1 MIKDNFAEI
10 PTFIRSV
17 NALKR
22 KINNTKSTKLKNVY
36 VLNKEIKSIFQTQV
50 FQNNVL
56 LSNSKFPKSVFLNN
70 NFLNENFVKLII
82 ATKALE
88 INITKTRREK
98 KNLGRATKVDVST
111 IAPRNYFFENFYIFN
126 FIISDRKCSD

>member
-82 ATKALE
+82 ATKAFS
-88 INITKTRREK
+88 K
-98 KNLGRATKVDVST
+98 
-111 IAPRNYFFENFYIFN
+111 YI
-126 FIISDRKCSD
+126 